1 MDAPDEN
8 EEAEKATVE
17 PYKENEGTKRVT
29 RTASRRALTEMNTI
43 QPPLTAVEPQP
54 APTKRPTR
62 GRRKKMAEEPVTL
75 PSKRTTRAASKRAAA
90 AAAAVEVIVLED
102 DEEEGEVLA
111 PQHDGGQQVN
121 PLESAVESEAT
132 VIEEVCVCVCVCVC
146 GQILQWQ
153 IFFTSS

>member
-1 MDAPDEN
+1 MDTPDEN

-29 RTASRRALTEMNTI
+29 RTASRRALAEMNTI

-90 AAAAVEVIVLED
+90 AAMEVIVLED

-121 PLESAVESEAT
+121 PLESDVESGAT
-132 VIEEVCVCVCVCVC
+132 VMEEVCVCVWTNSAMANIINV
-146 GQILQWQ
+146 
-153 IFFTSS
+153 